1 MTIRM
6 LASVAGYAL
15 GSIVSLSPVAEAA
28 YVAAAQA
35 QYYTFPAMPETG
47 GEPPSRRILAMGGI
61 PAIIAPT
68 GTITA
73 GGVITLGTA
82 LQLTY
87 PQAWLYLPAGTV
99 VGGSA
104 GWYYAIMS
112 STTVGQVYTNY
123 QATMTQPLA
132 LGAAATL
139 TAAVGSGGAY
149 TGVTTEV
156 TMAAAVIPA
165 GLLGTTGRVIAE
177 GNWAHNS
184 SAGAKVAKIAFGGST
199 VLSVS
204 DTTTL
209 GIDIRKTIQNRSAS
223 SQIIR
228 VAVDTGAAQSVA
240 PTLLSIDT
248 SAEVT
253 VALTGSIAVATDTM
267 VLENF
272 LIEVLLPNV
281 NG

>member
-15 GSIVSLSPVAEAA
+15 GSIVSLAAADEAR

-35 QYYTFPAMPETG
+35 QYYTFPDNPDTG
-47 GEPPSRRILAMGGI
+47 GNTPSRRVLLMGGI
-61 PAIIAPT
+61 PTIIANT
-68 GTITA
+68 GTVATN
-73 GGVITLGTA
+73 GTITLGTA

-87 PQAWLYLPAGTV
+87 PQCWLYLPAGAV

-112 STTVGQVYTNY
+112 STTVGVVYTNY

-139 TAAVGSGGAY
+139 TVATGSNSAY

-156 TMAAAVIPA
+156 QMAGAVIPA
-165 GLLGTTGRVIAE
+165 GLLGQYGATIAE
-177 GNWAHNS
+177 ANWAHNS
-184 SAGAKVAKIAFGGST
+184 TAGAKVAKVAFGGST

-204 DTTTL
+204 STTTL
-209 GIDIRKTIQNRSAS
+209 GVDIRKRIQNRAAAV
-223 SQIIR
+223 QQIR

-240 PTLLSIDT
+240 PTLLTVDT
-248 SAEVT
+248 AAEVT
-253 VALTGSIAVATDTM
+253 VGLMGSIAVATDTL
-267 VLENF
+267 VLENY

>member
-35 QYYTFPAMPETG
+35 QYYTFPAAPNTG
-47 GEPPSRRILAMGGI
+47 GNPPASRILAMGAI
-61 PAIIAPT
+61 PCIIANS
-68 GTITA
+68 GTVATN
-73 GGVITLGTA
+73 GTVTLGTA

-87 PQAWLYLPAGTV
+87 PQAWLYLPAGAV

-104 GWYYAIMS
+104 GWYYVIMS

-139 TAAVGSGGAY
+139 TAAVGSNSGY
-149 TGVTTEV
+149 TGVTTTV
-156 TMAAAVIPA
+156 QMAAAVIPA
-165 GLLGTTGRVIAE
+165 GLLGTNGAVRMTGY
-177 GNWAHNS
+177 WAHNS
-184 SAGAKVAKIAFGGST
+184 TAGAKVAGILFGGST
-199 VLSVS
+199 VLTSS
-204 DTTTL
+204 QTTTL
-209 GIDIRKTIQNRSAS
+209 GINLTKTVHNRAADK
-223 SQIIR
+223 QLIR
-228 VAVDTGAAQSVA
+228 VAVDNQIAQSVA

-248 SAEVT
+248 TAEVT
-253 VALTGSIAVATDTM
+253 ASLTGSIAVATDTM
-267 VLENF
+267 VLESF
-272 LIEVLLPNV
+272 LIELLLPNV

>member
-6 LASVAGYAL
+6 LAAVAGYAL
-15 GSIVSLSPVAEAA
+15 GSIVSLTPAQEAT

-35 QYYTFPAMPETG
+35 QYYTFPAIPETG

-112 STTVGQVYTNY
+112 STTVGQVYTAY
-123 QATMTQPLA
+123 QATMTLPLA
-132 LGAAATL
+132 LGVAATL

-149 TGVTTEV
+149 TGVTSAV
-156 TMAAAVIPA
+156 QMGAAVIPA
-165 GLLGTTGRVIAE
+165 GLLGTTGAVIAE
-177 GNWAHNS
+177 GNFSHNS
-184 SAGAKVAKIAFGGST
+184 TAGNKTESLTFGGST
-199 VLSVS
+199 VLSVVS
-204 DTTTL
+204 TTTL
-209 GIDIRKTIQNRSAS
+209 GLDIRKRIQNRAAA

-240 PTLLSIDT
+240 PSLLSIDT
-248 SAEVT
+248 AAEVT
-253 VALTGSIAVATDTM
+253 VAFNGTLAVATDTL

-272 LIEVLLPNV
+272 LIEVLLPSV

>member
-35 QYYTFPAMPETG
+35 QYYTFPAAPKTG
-47 GEPPSRRILAMGGI
+47 GNPPSRRILAMGGI
-61 PAIIAPT
+61 PAIIANS
-68 GTITA
+68 GTVATN
-73 GGVITLGTA
+73 GTITLGTA

-87 PQAWLYLPAGTV
+87 PQCWLYLPAGAI
-99 VGGSA
+99 VGGLA

-112 STTVGQVYTNY
+112 STTVGVVYTNF

-132 LGAAATL
+132 LGAAASL
-139 TAAVGSGGAY
+139 TVATGSNSGY
-149 TGVTTEV
+149 TGVTTAV
-156 TMAAAVIPA
+156 QMAAAVVPA
-165 GLLGTTGRVIAE
+165 GVMGATGAVIAE
-177 GNWAHNS
+177 GNFSHNS
-184 SAGAKVAKIAFGGST
+184 TAGNKTEAITFGGQT
-199 VLSVS
+199 VLSVVS
-204 DTTTL
+204 TTTL
-209 GIDIRKTIQNRSAS
+209 GLDIRKRIQNRATN

-240 PTLLSIDT
+240 PSLLAIDT
-248 SAEVT
+248 TAEVT
-253 VALTGSIAVATDTM
+253 VAFTGQLAVATDTL

-272 LIEVLLPNV
+272 LIELVQPNV

>member
-6 LASVAGYAL
+6 LASIAGYAL
-15 GSIVSLSPVAEAA
+15 GSIVSLKPVDEAA

-35 QYYTFPAMPETG
+35 QYYTFPSNPNAG
-47 GEPPSRRILAMGGI
+47 GNPPSRRILAMGGI
-61 PAIIAPT
+61 PAIIANT

-73 GGVITLGTA
+73 GGVITMGTA

-87 PQAWLYLPAGTV
+87 PQCWLYLPAGTM
-99 VGGSA
+99 VGGLA

-112 STTVGQVYTNY
+112 STTVGQVYTAY
-123 QATMTQPLA
+123 QAIMTQPLA

-149 TGVTTEV
+149 TGVITEV
-156 TMAAAVIPA
+156 QMAAAVIPA
-165 GLLGTTGRVIAE
+165 GLLGATGAVIAE
-177 GNWAHNS
+177 GNWSHNS
-184 SAGAKVAKIAFGGST
+184 TAGAKVAKVAFGGST

-204 DTTTL
+204 NTTTL
-209 GIDIRKTIQNRSAS
+209 GIDIRKRVQNRAAA
-223 SQIIR
+223 SQIVR

-240 PTLLSIDT
+240 PSLLSIDT
-248 SAEVT
+248 AAEVT
-253 VALTGSIAVATDTM
+253 VALSGSIAVATDTM

-272 LIEVLLPNV
+272 LIELLLPNV

>member
-15 GSIVSLSPVAEAA
+15 GSIVSLSPVAEAT

-35 QYYTFPAMPETG
+35 QYYTFPANPNAG
-47 GEPPSRRILAMGGI
+47 GNPPSRRILAMGGI
-61 PAIIAPT
+61 PTIIANS
-68 GTITA
+68 GTITS
-73 GGVITLGTA
+73 GGAITLGTA

-87 PQAWLYLPAGTV
+87 PQCWLYLPAGAV
-99 VGGSA
+99 VGGLA

-112 STTVGQVYTNY
+112 STTVGVVYTNY

-139 TAAVGSGGAY
+139 TAAVGSGSAY
-149 TGVTTEV
+149 TGVTSEV
-156 TMAAAVIPA
+156 QMAAAVIPA
-165 GLLGTTGRVIAE
+165 GLLGATGAVIAE
-177 GNWAHNS
+177 GNWSHNS
-184 SAGAKVAKIAFGGST
+184 SAGAKVAKVAFGGST

-209 GIDIRKTIQNRSAS
+209 GIDIRKKIQNRAAAS
-223 SQIIR
+223 QVIR

-248 SAEVT
+248 AAEVT
-253 VALTGSIAVATDTM
+253 VALTGSIATATDTM

-272 LIEVLLPNV
+272 LIEVLLPSA